1 MPGPV
6 LFIPANGQVS
16 REELVSLGGGVF
28 LDQLVGMSSVGVPAG
43 GPDGLRGG
51 LVVFKSEFQ
60 SGMDSGVV
68 GDYEWRSALPDGD
81 LKAGRFWLGRPKA
94 SDQQFQ
100 PGDFE
105 RLHMLQGLPVTL
117 KDGNVWQIP
126 LVQYLPQQ
134 QGLNSEGKEC
144 RRALDEHLEF
154 SEKAKEY
161 FELLMGVELSEEEAV
176 AAVIEIPGGFEYAV
190 MALGKNYRINR
201 DYVNWLA
208 LLGDEELF
216 EVVSAT
222 VGLNLKKQ
230 IEAQKKT
237 MASAE
242 TATM

>member
-16 REELVSLGGGVF
+16 DDDLIALGAGHFLDPLVSV
-28 LDQLVGMSSVGVPAG
+28 SSVGIPAG
-43 GPDGLRGG
+43 GPGNNRGG
-51 LVVFKSEFQ
+51 LVLFKSEFQ
-60 SGMDSGVV
+60 KGIDSRVI
-68 GDYEWRSALPDGD
+68 GDYEWRSALPDGK
-81 LKAGRFWLGRPKA
+81 LEAGRFWLGKPK
-94 SDQQFQ
+94 SGNRQFQ

-126 LVQYLPQQ
+126 LAQYLPQQ

-242 TATM
+242 TAIT

>member
-6 LFIPANGQVS
+6 LFVPDKGQVS
-16 REELVSLGGGVF
+16 SKDLIALGAGDF
-28 LDQLVGMSSVGVPAG
+28 LDPLINIGCVGVPAG
-43 GPDGLRGG
+43 GPDNHRGG
-51 LVVFKSEFQ
+51 LVLFKSEFQ
-60 SGMDSGVV
+60 KSIDSRLV
-68 GDYEWRSALPDGD
+68 GDYEWRAALPDGK
-81 LKAGRFWLGRPKA
+81 LEAGRFWLGKPKVD
-94 SDQQFQ
+94 DQQLQ

-117 KDGNVWQIP
+117 KDGNVWKIP
-126 LVQYLPQQ
+126 LAQYLPQQ

-154 SEKAKEY
+154 SEQAKEY
-161 FELLMGVELSEEEAV
+161 FELLMGVELPEVEAI

-190 MALGKNYRINR
+190 MALAKNYRINR
-201 DYVNWLA
+201 DYVDWLA

-216 EVVSAT
+216 EIVSAT

-237 MASAE
+237 RAFAE
-242 TATM
+242 TATT